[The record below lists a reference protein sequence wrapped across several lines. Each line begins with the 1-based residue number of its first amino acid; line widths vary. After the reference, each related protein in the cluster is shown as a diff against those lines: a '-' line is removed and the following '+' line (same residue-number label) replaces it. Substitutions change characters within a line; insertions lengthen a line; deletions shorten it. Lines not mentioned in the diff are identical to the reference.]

1 MKIDYVKL
9 IISLVVCQMAG
20 VIGSIFTVRSV
31 TTWYLT
37 LKKPFFTPPSWVF
50 GPAWITL
57 FVLMGIALY
66 RVWAKGTPAPAIKIA
81 LTVFFVQ
88 LLFNVLWSIAFFGLR
103 NPLLGLLDIGLLWIL
118 ILVTLALF
126 FRVDRAAGL
135 LLVPYL
141 LWVSFASVLNGAIYF
156 LNR

>member
-66 RVWAKGTPAPAIKIA
+66 RVWNKGTAAPGVKIA
-81 LTVFFVQ
+81 LAFFFVQ
-88 LLFNVLWSIAFFGLR
+88 LLFNVLWSLAFFGLK

-126 FRVDRAAGL
+126 FRIDRTASL
-135 LLVPYL
+135 LLFPYL

>member
-9 IISLVVCQMAG
+9 IISLVVCQLAG

-66 RVWAKGTPAPAIKIA
+66 RVWNRGTAASGVKIA
-81 LTVFFVQ
+81 LAFFFVQ
-88 LLFNVLWSIAFFGLR
+88 LLFNVLWSVAFFGLK

-118 ILVTLALF
+118 ILITLFLF
-126 FRVDRAAGL
+126 LRLDRTAGL
-135 LLVPYL
+135 LLFPYL

>member
-1 MKIDYVKL
+1 MKIDSVKL
-9 IISLVVCQMAG
+9 IISLVVCQLAG
-20 VIGSIFTVRSV
+20 GIGSIFTVRSV

-37 LKKPFFTPPSWVF
+37 LKKPIFQPPAWLF
-50 GPAWITL
+50 GPVWITL

-66 RVWAKGTPAPAIKIA
+66 RVWSKGTTAPGVKIA
-81 LTVFFVQ
+81 LAMFFVQ
-88 LLFNVLWSIAFFGLR
+88 LLFNVLWSVAFFGMR

-118 ILVTLALF
+118 ILVTLFLF
-126 FRVDRAAGL
+126 WLVDRTAGVL
-135 LLVPYL
+135 LFPYL